1 MSNFPQLPGYPYGL
15 KDPFPSDA
23 ANQASESLE
32 KTVNAADGSSHAPTD
47 MIAWS
52 GASGGGFEFSD
63 AFGLS
68 GDADVSA
75 GLTLDAPVSGS
86 VIFGKLVAVDMR
98 GPLSF
103 KASPGGAPGSAAW
116 ESGAS
121 ATWQSGSTLTL
132 ASGSTF
138 NLSSAGYVRGQL
150 TIKASGGPG
159 SLVLENGTTN
169 TCAGLLFV
177 LSGGELR
184 FQSGATETGTV
195 TDSTTRTRTGLTTMS
210 GDAARTAHRA
220 VVQLTDADADLTVDA
235 DRYDCPATQAAN
247 RTYKLRHTG
256 TAPKEGERIKV
267 TRIFETAPPAHSVS
281 VIREDGTVLMKFANS
296 RAGDAEFEFASGRWV
311 PIHGYQT
318 LVGTSGIYDD
328 TWV

>member
-210 GDAARTAHRA
+210 GDAARTAHRE
-220 VVQLTDADADLTVDA
+220 VVQLTDADADLTVEA
-235 DRYDCPATQAAN
+235 DRYDLPATQAAN
-247 RTYKLRHTG
+247 RVYTILHTG
-256 TAPKEGERIKV
+256 VVPTIGQRVRV
-267 TRIFETAPPAHSVS
+267 TRIPTSAPSAYTAKIA
-281 VIREDGTVLMKFANS
+281 REDGTILFSFYNS
-296 RAGDAEFEFASGRWV
+296 KMGDSEFEYTAGGWK
-311 PIHGYQT
+311 PIAGYQT
-318 LVGTSGIYDD
+318 DAVASGFYDL
-328 TWV
+328 

>member
-1 MSNFPQLPGYPYGL
+1 MANFTNPHGGAYGL
-15 KDPFPSDA
+15 KDPFLHEELNLLIDQLL
-23 ANQASESLE
+23 QAPNFDE
-32 KTVNAADGSSHAPTD
+32 GSSHAPTGD
-47 MIAWS
+47 IA
-52 GASGGGFEFSD
+52 
-63 AFGLS
+63 LS
-68 GDADVSA
+68 GTFGHGFVFAEMFPFAGELDVSA
-75 GLTLDAPVSGS
+75 GLTLDAPVSGA

-220 VVQLTDADADLTVDA
+220 VVQLTDADADLTVEA
-235 DRYDCPATQAAN
+235 DRYDLPATQAAN
-247 RTYKLRHTG
+247 RVYTILHTG
-256 TAPKEGERIKV
+256 VVPTIGQRVRV
-267 TRIFETAPPAHSVS
+267 TRIPTSAPSAYTAKIA
-281 VIREDGTVLMKFANS
+281 REDGTILFSFYNS
-296 RAGDAEFEFASGRWV
+296 KMGDSEFEYTAGGWK
-311 PIHGYQT
+311 PIAGYQT
-318 LVGTSGIYDD
+318 DAVASGFYDL
-328 TWV
+328 

>member
-159 SLVLENGTTN
+159 NLTQEVGTTMN
-169 TCAGLLFV
+169 FNGAIVVGNAATITYT
-177 LSGGELR
+177 
-184 FQSGATETGTV
+184 SGAEVNGLITRKGTEVRDGT
-195 TDSTTRTRTGLTTMS
+195 T
-210 GDAARTAHRA
+210 ARTAHRA